1 MSKLIS
7 IEHELSNH
15 LKYTDQDQLQ
25 LKHFGKN
32 LTLQAKQLNR
42 DSQQVMEELRAIV
55 HENNVAIAG
64 EGQPAIG
71 V

>member
-1 MSKLIS
+1 MNLCTSSHSSTLSSLSALSSHQHHLMSKLIS

-42 DSQQVMEELRAIV
+42 DS
-55 HENNVAIAG
+55 
-64 EGQPAIG
+64 
-71 V
+71 

>member
-15 LKYTDQDQLQ
+15 LKYTDQAHLQ
-25 LKHFGKN
+25 IKHFGKN

-42 DSQQVMEELRAIV
+42 DSQQVMQELTAV
-55 HENNVAIAG
+55 VAENN
-64 EGQPAIG
+64 QG
-71 V
+71 VQAADA